1 MGSYIESTVTII
13 AGLDVSIPAPI
24 IIGVS
29 FEVGI
34 KGIVGSGILSLGTT
48 FDIYKSFFSYSLQ
61 FELRYNKM
69 EFYIRMKMFLRL
81 LFIIWEKSFY
91 LYKVE
96 IVREKKVYPTLS
108 FNASFLKDK
117 NIYYIPSF

>member
-1 MGSYIESTVTII
+1 
-13 AGLDVSIPAPI
+13 
-24 IIGVS
+24 
-29 FEVGI
+29 
-34 KGIVGSGILSLGTT
+34 
-48 FDIYKSFFSYSLQ
+48 
-61 FELRYNKM
+61 
-69 EFYIRMKMFLRL
+69 MKMFLRL

>member
-1 MGSYIESTVTII
+1 
-13 AGLDVSIPAPI
+13 
-24 IIGVS
+24 
-29 FEVGI
+29 
-34 KGIVGSGILSLGTT
+34 
-48 FDIYKSFFSYSLQ
+48 
-61 FELRYNKM
+61 M

-117 NIYYIPSF
+117 NIYYIQSF